1 MPSGVKKGS
10 IRLRKCVSIYRYKCY
25 NIIIIITI
33 IIVIIIIYV
42 VFSKNYTSSFLLT
55 TIEEIENARM
65 TCHCSTTC
73 ENVEFFTE
81 QSMAVFPDLTTKRLL
96 EDKGYSFEYAK
107 YVIDKG
113 LHLSLIEVCNR

>member
-73 ENVEFFTE
+73 EKVEYFTE